1 MKVSLNSLH
10 EMGEKHFGEMFRLCQ
25 LRIADVTSRA
35 YNGDYVVTLSH
46 GDFSFCV
53 DVDFVDDAG
62 ERITLR
68 LWKPFEKVIGMTA
81 QELYKLP
88 LARKEKA
95 FSDMGGM
102 TMFDVVVKLNPDGP
116 KIAGLYLV

>member
-1 MKVSLNSLH
+1 
-10 EMGEKHFGEMFRLCQ
+10 
-25 LRIADVTSRA
+25 
-35 YNGDYVVTLSH
+35 
-46 GDFSFCV
+46 
-53 DVDFVDDAG
+53 
-62 ERITLR
+62 
-68 LWKPFEKVIGMTA
+68 MTA